1 MILLAPE
8 GLYERIRDRPRRGVA
23 AGVTLVV
30 TTVFAGVIGW
40 GIATDWLS
48 TGLIA
53 ATLVLLAGRPPE
65 RAGTRPR
72 RRLAAPPA
80 GGAAGT

>member
-1 MILLAPE
+1 MILFAPE
-8 GLYERIRDRPRRGVA
+8 GLYERIRDRPRRAVA

-30 TTVFAGVIGW
+30 ATILAGLLGW

-53 ATLVLLAGRPPE
+53 ATLVLLVGRPPE
-65 RAGTRPR
+65 RVGMRPHH
-72 RRLAAPPA
+72 RLAASRA